1 MNMTLENMV
10 DSTGETLNIRGHI
23 YEQISEKGSLKVL
36 NFSAVIEYIFTHST
50 LITTLQCKE

>member
-1 MNMTLENMV
+1 MV

-23 YEQISEKGSLKVL
+23 YEKISEKGSLKVL